1 MAWEA
6 ERPAPAAGAGPGALA
21 GRAGALRARD
31 AAAAAALPGGS
42 FRGAWGALAAEERRR
57 VYGEARGMV
66 QREALCVLG
75 AGAVG
80 PLLAGSCPELVSDAW
95 ATLKGEPVVALVE
108 AALAGPPPGSAGAGE
123 GGGEPWPPLKAGIQ
137 GPSAR
142 EAWVRL
148 ARSDPGFGE
157 APEAA
162 ADAVFS
168 ICREYFVACFAAACV
183 LLVGRALGVGPPSP
197 EKVLEASGSES
208 ESESWSE

>member
-1 MAWEA
+1 MVAGAEA
-6 ERPAPAAGAGPGALA
+6 ERGPGALA

-42 FRGAWGALAAEERRR
+42 FRGAWGALAPEERRR

-66 QREALCVLG
+66 KREALCVLG
-75 AGAVG
+75 VGAVEG
-80 PLLAGSCPELVSDAW
+80 LLAGSCPELVSDAW

-108 AALAGPPPGSAGAGE
+108 AALAGPPPGSAAVDE
-123 GGGEPWPPLKAGIQ
+123 GSGEPWPPLPGGRAG
-137 GPSAR
+137 SAR

-162 ADAVFS
+162 ADGVFCM
-168 ICREYFVACFAAACV
+168 CREYFVACFAAACV
-183 LLVGRALGVGPPSP
+183 LLVSRALGMGPPSP

-208 ESESWSE
+208 ESESE